1 MPGKEIKHT
10 IRLEGEREYS
20 QAIREAQRNL
30 RTLRSELKA
39 ETAELGSNATA
50 QQKNETR
57 AKSLKAQIAEQ
68 EKVVETLKKAL
79 AEAKKDYADN
89 EDVVQKWEQKLNEA
103 RTTLANM
110 QNGLADTENAMRG
123 VSGATAEGVTAT
135 KSFADALDSISS
147 VGESVS
153 GAIEDIFTG
162 LISTVRDVVVDLWD
176 LIGDTAA
183 KANNWTD
190 IAGYWGTDPV
200 EVQKWNR
207 AIEGTANTFADFETV
222 VSQLA
227 LGGKSKEITEML
239 GISDVNYK
247 SDWEYAIAVM
257 REIYNLSKS
266 GELPDNIW
274 ETIFGQKKA
283 TKAMDLV
290 NDWEAIEERLTTF
303 DPENGGFGL
312 NKEETAAMTQY
323 KMDIAEIEQKWE
335 ALKDKVAAG
344 LGVIAADL
352 LVNVSGGLDALN
364 DYLNADTE
372 EERQAAIQKLETNV
386 RELFEKVAAAIE
398 AGLEVLARVGSDLQ
412 NSDDP
417 IVQAIGN
424 ILTGITDALQWLVDN
439 QDSVV
444 TALKAIF
451 GTWLTAKLAT
461 IAGKLASIV
470 ADIQTIQMFKSWS
483 GIGSGVANAAG
494 AAAGG
499 GAANAA
505 GAAAGGGAAG
515 GGILSGLGAS
525 AGSVLGPLAG
535 GMALAGVIHGP
546 WLAALDQKHRDEL
559 WGEYNEN
566 EEQNEARR
574 AQVQAEGDAEVEH
587 LQRLLDQMLQ
597 AVDGDETFDPGA
609 DLTEPIKDAF
619 RENANEYL
627 ELAPNSDFWNWA
639 NQFADTE
646 DGLDADEIEQIIQNI
661 DIGDAWQE
669 FGIDVANA
677 VSDKVDQLLAGG
689 GESQSQ
695 QGLTSEDTSFFRGLP
710 GLMRQALMSRINGI
724 EVVMDG
730 EKVGRLVMPYV
741 GGGFYRMVTE

>member
-1 MPGKEIKHT
+1 MANKEIKHT
-10 IRLEGEREYS
+10 IRLDGEKEYS
-20 QAIREAQRNL
+20 AAIRDAQRNL

-39 ETAELGSNATA
+39 ETAELGANATA
-50 QQKNETR
+50 QQKNEAR
-57 AKSLKAQIAEQ
+57 SKSLKAQIAEQ

-79 AEAKKDYADN
+79 AEAKKDYGDN

-135 KSFADALDSISS
+135 KSFADALDSIAS

-162 LISTVRDVVVDLWD
+162 LIGTVRDVVVDLWD
-176 LIGDTAA
+176 LIGETAA

-190 IAGYWGTDPV
+190 IAGYWGTEPV
-200 EVQKWNR
+200 EVQKWDHAVR
-207 AIEGTANTFADFETV
+207 STSKDFADFQTMI
-222 VSQLA
+222 SRFA
-227 LGGKSKEITEML
+227 LGGKEKQITEML
-239 GISDVNYK
+239 GISDVNYE
-247 SDWEYAIAVM
+247 SQWDYAIACM
-257 REIYNLSKS
+257 EQISRMTKD
-266 GELPDNIW
+266 GTLPDNFW
-274 ETIFGQKKA
+274 EEIFGEKKA
-283 TKAMDLV
+283 TKAMNII
-290 NDWEAIEERLTTF
+290 NDWDSIQQNLAEF

-312 NKEETAAMTQY
+312 NEEQTAAMNQY
-323 KMDIAEIEQKWE
+323 KMDMDELVVKWE
-335 ALKDKVAAG
+335 ALKDSVAAG

-398 AGLEVLARVGSDLQ
+398 AGLEVLAQVGSDLQ

-424 ILTGITDALQWLVDN
+424 ILTGITNALEWLVGHDKE
-439 QDSVV
+439 VV
-444 TALKAIF
+444 AALRAIF

-470 ADIQTIQMFKSWS
+470 ADIQTIQMFKGWS
-483 GIGSGVANAAG
+483 SGAAASGAANAASGAANGAG

-499 GAANAA
+499 AATWLGNLGMSFGMAGGASVAVPAAVLAAAGYAGAKMIDANLQDAALNAVYGGEGGEGDVIDTMSDESLRRAWDYYRLYSDESMTGTEEAFAARDRLFESLADDGIDLSEQAVSLLENTFDNALEGSDIDGLVGKLEQRYPGFFDQRPTWDAGINIQDQLASAIYGAAGQ
-505 GAAAGGGAAG
+505 GAAA
-515 GGILSGLGAS
+515 
-525 AGSVLGPLAG
+525 
-535 GMALAGVIHGP
+535 
-546 WLAALDQKHRDEL
+546 
-559 WGEYNEN
+559 
-566 EEQNEARR
+566 
-574 AQVQAEGDAEVEH
+574 AQE
-587 LQRLLDQMLQ
+587 
-597 AVDGDETFDPGA
+597 
-609 DLTEPIKDAF
+609 
-619 RENANEYL
+619 
-627 ELAPNSDFWNWA
+627 
-639 NQFADTE
+639 
-646 DGLDADEIEQIIQNI
+646 
-661 DIGDAWQE
+661 
-669 FGIDVANA
+669 
-677 VSDKVDQLLAGG
+677 
-689 GESQSQ
+689 
-695 QGLTSEDTSFFRGLP
+695 GLTSDDVSMFRGLP

>member
-1 MPGKEIKHT
+1 MANKEIKHT
-10 IRLEGEREYS
+10 IRLDGEKEYS
-20 QAIREAQRNL
+20 AAIRDAQRNL

-39 ETAELGSNATA
+39 ETAELGANATA
-50 QQKNETR
+50 QQKNEAR
-57 AKSLKAQIAEQ
+57 SKSLKAQIAEQ

-79 AEAKKDYADN
+79 AEAKKDYGDN

-135 KSFADALDSISS
+135 KSFADALDSIAS

-162 LISTVRDVVVDLWD
+162 LIGTVRDVVVDLWD
-176 LIGDTAA
+176 LIGETAA

-190 IAGYWGTDPV
+190 IAGYWGTEPV
-200 EVQKWNR
+200 EVQKWDHAVR
-207 AIEGTANTFADFETV
+207 STSKDFADFQTMI
-222 VSQLA
+222 SRFA
-227 LGGKSKEITEML
+227 LGGKEKQITEML
-239 GISDVNYK
+239 GISDVNYE
-247 SDWEYAIAVM
+247 SQWDYAIACM
-257 REIYNLSKS
+257 EQISRMTKD
-266 GELPDNIW
+266 GTLPDNFW
-274 ETIFGQKKA
+274 EEIFGEKKA
-283 TKAMDLV
+283 TKAMNII
-290 NDWEAIEERLTTF
+290 NDWDSIQQNLAEF

-312 NKEETAAMTQY
+312 NEEQTAAMNQY
-323 KMDIAEIEQKWE
+323 KMDMDELVVKWE
-335 ALKDKVAAG
+335 ALKDSVAAG

-398 AGLEVLARVGSDLQ
+398 AGLEVLAQVGSDLQ

-424 ILTGITDALQWLVDN
+424 ILTGITNALEWLVGHDKE
-439 QDSVV
+439 VV
-444 TALKAIF
+444 AALRAIF

-470 ADIQTIQMFKSWS
+470 ADIQTIQMFKGWS
-483 GIGSGVANAAG
+483 SG
-494 AAAGG
+494 AAAS

-505 GAAAGGGAAG
+505 SGAANGAGAAAAGGAATWLGNLGMSFGMAGGASVAVPAAVLAAAGYAGAKMIDANLQDAALNAVYGGEGGEGDVIDTMSDESLRRAWDYYRLYSDESMTGTEEAFAARDRLFESLADDGIDLSEQAVSLLENTFDNALEGSDIDGLVGKLEQRYPGFFDQRPTWDAGINIQDQLASAIYGAAG
-515 GGILSGLGAS
+515 QGA
-525 AGSVLGPLAG
+525 
-535 GMALAGVIHGP
+535 
-546 WLAALDQKHRDEL
+546 AA
-559 WGEYNEN
+559 
-566 EEQNEARR
+566 
-574 AQVQAEGDAEVEH
+574 AQE
-587 LQRLLDQMLQ
+587 
-597 AVDGDETFDPGA
+597 
-609 DLTEPIKDAF
+609 
-619 RENANEYL
+619 
-627 ELAPNSDFWNWA
+627 
-639 NQFADTE
+639 
-646 DGLDADEIEQIIQNI
+646 
-661 DIGDAWQE
+661 
-669 FGIDVANA
+669 
-677 VSDKVDQLLAGG
+677 
-689 GESQSQ
+689 
-695 QGLTSEDTSFFRGLP
+695 GLTSDDVSMFRGLP

>member
-1 MPGKEIKHT
+1 MANKEIKHT
-10 IRLEGEREYS
+10 IRLDGEKEYS
-20 QAIREAQRNL
+20 AAIRDAQRNL

-50 QQKNETR
+50 QQKNEAR

-79 AEAKKDYADN
+79 AEAKRDYSDN

-103 RTTLANM
+103 RATLANM

-135 KSFADALDSISS
+135 KSFADALDSIAS

-153 GAIEDIFTG
+153 GAIEGIFTG

-190 IAGYWGTDPV
+190 IAGYWGTEPV
-200 EVQKWNR
+200 EVQKWENAVR
-207 AIEGTANTFADFETV
+207 STRNEFADFQTMI
-222 VSQLA
+222 SRFA
-227 LGGKSKEITEML
+227 LGGKEKQITEML
-239 GISDVNYK
+239 GISDVNYE
-247 SDWEYAIAVM
+247 SQWDYAIACM
-257 REIYNLSKS
+257 EQISRMTKD
-266 GELPDNIW
+266 GTLPDNFW
-274 ETIFGQKKA
+274 EEVFGEKKA
-283 TKAMDLV
+283 TKAMDII
-290 NDWEAIEERLTTF
+290 NDWDDIQQNLAEF
-303 DPENGGFGL
+303 DPENGGFGMDS
-312 NKEETAAMTQY
+312 EELETMNQLA
-323 KMDIAEIEQKWE
+323 MDIAEIEQKWE
-335 ALKDKVAAG
+335 ALKHSVAGG
-344 LGVIAADL
+344 LGEIGADL
-352 LVNVSGGLDALN
+352 IVNVSGGLDALN

-424 ILTGITDALQWLVDN
+424 ILTGITNALEWLVDN

-451 GTWLTAKLAT
+451 GAWLTAKLAT
-461 IAGKLASIV
+461 IAGKLTSIV
-470 ADIQTIQMFKSWS
+470 ADIQTIQMFKGWS
-483 GIGSGVANAAG
+483 SG
-494 AAAGG
+494 AAAS

-505 GAAAGGGAAG
+505 SGAANGAGAAAAGGAATWFGNLGMSFGMAGGASVAAPIAALVAAGYAGYRMVDANLQDAALNAVYGGEGGEGDVIDTMSDESLRRAWDYYRLYSDESMTGTEEAFAARERLFESLADDGIDLSEQAVSLLENTFDNALEGSDIDGLVGKLEQRYPGFFDQRPTWDAGINIQDQLASAIYGAAG
-515 GGILSGLGAS
+515 QGA
-525 AGSVLGPLAG
+525 
-535 GMALAGVIHGP
+535 
-546 WLAALDQKHRDEL
+546 AA
-559 WGEYNEN
+559 
-566 EEQNEARR
+566 A
-574 AQVQAEGDAEVEH
+574 
-587 LQRLLDQMLQ
+587 
-597 AVDGDETFDPGA
+597 
-609 DLTEPIKDAF
+609 
-619 RENANEYL
+619 
-627 ELAPNSDFWNWA
+627 
-639 NQFADTE
+639 
-646 DGLDADEIEQIIQNI
+646 
-661 DIGDAWQE
+661 
-669 FGIDVANA
+669 
-677 VSDKVDQLLAGG
+677 
-689 GESQSQ
+689 Q
-695 QGLTSEDTSFFRGLP
+695 QGLTSDDVSMFRGLP

>member
-1 MPGKEIKHT
+1 MANKEIKHT
-10 IRLEGEREYS
+10 IRLDGEKEYS
-20 QAIREAQRNL
+20 AAIRDAQRNL

-39 ETAELGSNATA
+39 ETAELGANATA
-50 QQKNETR
+50 QQKNEAR
-57 AKSLKAQIAEQ
+57 SKSLKAQIAEQ

-79 AEAKKDYADN
+79 AEAKKDYGDN

-135 KSFADALDSISS
+135 KSFADALDSIAS

-162 LISTVRDVVVDLWD
+162 LIGTVRDVVVDLWD
-176 LIGDTAA
+176 LIGETAA

-190 IAGYWGTDPV
+190 IAGYWGTEPV
-200 EVQKWNR
+200 EVQKWDHAVR
-207 AIEGTANTFADFETV
+207 STSKDFADFQTMI
-222 VSQLA
+222 SRFA
-227 LGGKSKEITEML
+227 LGGKEKQITEML
-239 GISDVNYK
+239 GISDVNYE
-247 SDWEYAIAVM
+247 SQWDYAIACM
-257 REIYNLSKS
+257 EQISRMTKD
-266 GELPDNIW
+266 GTLPDNFW
-274 ETIFGQKKA
+274 EEIFGEKKA
-283 TKAMDLV
+283 TKAMNII
-290 NDWEAIEERLTTF
+290 NDWDSIQQNLAEF

-312 NKEETAAMTQY
+312 NEEQTAAMNQY
-323 KMDIAEIEQKWE
+323 KMDMDELVVKWE
-335 ALKDKVAAG
+335 ALKDSVAAG

-398 AGLEVLARVGSDLQ
+398 AGLEVLAQVGSDLQ

-424 ILTGITDALQWLVDN
+424 ILTGITDALQWLVRHDKE
-439 QDSVV
+439 VV
-444 TALKAIF
+444 AALRAIF

-470 ADIQTIQMFKSWS
+470 ADIQTIQMFKGWS
-483 GIGSGVANAAG
+483 SG
-494 AAAGG
+494 AAAS

-505 GAAAGGGAAG
+505 SGAANGAGAAAAGGAATWLGNLGMSFGMAGGASVAVPAAVLAAAGYAGAKMIDANLQDAALNAVYGGEGGEGDVIDTMSDESLRRAWDYYRLYSDESMTGTEEAFAARDRLFESLADDGIDLSEQAVSLLENTFDNALEGSDIDGLVGKLEQRYPGFFDQRPTWDAGINIQDQLASAIYGAAG
-515 GGILSGLGAS
+515 QGA
-525 AGSVLGPLAG
+525 
-535 GMALAGVIHGP
+535 
-546 WLAALDQKHRDEL
+546 AA
-559 WGEYNEN
+559 
-566 EEQNEARR
+566 
-574 AQVQAEGDAEVEH
+574 AQE
-587 LQRLLDQMLQ
+587 
-597 AVDGDETFDPGA
+597 
-609 DLTEPIKDAF
+609 
-619 RENANEYL
+619 
-627 ELAPNSDFWNWA
+627 
-639 NQFADTE
+639 
-646 DGLDADEIEQIIQNI
+646 
-661 DIGDAWQE
+661 
-669 FGIDVANA
+669 
-677 VSDKVDQLLAGG
+677 
-689 GESQSQ
+689 
-695 QGLTSEDTSFFRGLP
+695 GLTSDDVSMFRGLP